1 VSLAKAGINSERAIA
16 DKLTGAGL
24 QCQESS
30 ALQWH
35 VPETAVLKIIEEAT
49 PRETSTDKIE
59 AALNR
64 LLEDP
69 NGRRT
74 TRPRIKQP

>member
-1 VSLAKAGINSERAIA
+1 MFSLVIEPRGVM
-16 DKLTGAGL
+16 LGL
-24 QCQESS
+24 
-30 ALQWH
+30 H
-35 VPETAVLKIIEEAT
+35 VPQTAVLKMVEEAT

-74 TRPRIKQP
+74 TPPRIKQP

>member
-1 VSLAKAGINSERAIA
+1 MFSLVTQIIEPHGVM
-16 DKLTGAGL
+16 LGL
-24 QCQESS
+24 
-30 ALQWH
+30 H
-35 VPETAVLKIIEEAT
+35 VPQTAVLKIVEEAT